1 MPFAQKHIGFEDP
14 PKLFLKQDQENASNP
29 LGKTAF
35 YDPAAKSI
43 TLYVTAR
50 HPKDILRSLGHEL
63 VHHKQNCCGEFEDA
77 GDMSAGYAQ
86 NNPFLRTK
94 EEEANRDGSM
104 CLRDFEDMLKKENTI
119 YYEHLSKG
127 DNKMS
132 IKDWKNKEVSQLLSE
147 AWGFKFNS
155 LQEFDEFNGTGE
167 LQAEGEEEIEEKR
180 DYGRNRP
187 HDSAKYKD
195 EKPVPEGEEDEQL
208 EEGDDVDIEEG
219 KVRDVANKVGA
230 AADKVKKVAG
240 AVKTGVDAVKK
251 LTGEEEEIEE
261 GFTTNMPKDIPTT
274 GQVMQKMRDDG
285 TAPDEPGDKKTKD
298 KKKKDESI
306 DHLKEAITSLLRKKL
321 KG

>member
-1 MPFAQKHIGFEDP
+1 MNDIIKNLIKQFMPFAQKHIGFEDP

-43 TLYVTAR
+43 TLYITAR

-77 GDMSAGYAQ
+77 GDMGPGYAQ
-86 NNPFLRTK
+86 DNPFLRTK

-127 DNKMS
+127 ENKMS

-155 LQEFDEFNGTGE
+155 LQEFEEFGGTGE
-167 LQAEGEEEIEEKR
+167 LQAEGEEE
-180 DYGRNRP
+180 
-187 HDSAKYKD
+187 
-195 EKPVPEGEEDEQL
+195 L
-208 EEGDDVDIEEG
+208 EEFADRGGRG
-219 KVRDVANKVGA
+219 KRAKPQGTGA
-230 AADKVKKVAG
+230 LSRTLLF
-240 AVKTGVDAVKK
+240 KTPPRRKMRKMRTSHLKK
-251 LTGEEEEIEE
+251 LRMIQ
-261 GFTTNMPKDIPTT
+261 MI
-274 GQVMQKMRDDG
+274 QMM
-285 TAPDEPGDKKTKD
+285 
-298 KKKKDESI
+298 
-306 DHLKEAITSLLRKKL
+306 SL
-321 KG
+321 

>member
-43 TLYVTAR
+43 TLYITAR

-77 GDMSAGYAQ
+77 GDMGAGYAQ

-127 DNKMS
+127 ENKMS
-132 IKDWKNKEVSQLLSE
+132 TKDWKNKEVSQLLSE

-155 LQEFDEFNGTGE
+155 LQEFEEFGGTGE
-167 LQAEGEEEIEEKR
+167 LQAEGEEE
-180 DYGRNRP
+180 
-187 HDSAKYKD
+187 
-195 EKPVPEGEEDEQL
+195 L
-208 EEGDDVDIEEG
+208 EEF
-219 KVRDVANKVGA
+219 
-230 AADKVKKVAG
+230 AG
-240 AVKTGVDAVKK
+240 ARQATRGRKGRPMPEQPPAE
-251 LTGEEEEIEE
+251 GEEEELEE
-261 GFTTNMPKDIPTT
+261 SDDDADDVVVEQGSFTTNMPKDIPTT
-274 GQVMQKMRDDG
+274 GQVMKKMS
-285 TAPDEPGDKKTKD
+285 DEKAAKKD
-298 KKKKDESI
+298 KEEENKKKDESV
-306 DHLKEAITSLLRKKL
+306 DHLKEAIASLLRKKL

>member
-1 MPFAQKHIGFEDP
+1 MNDIIKNLIKQFMPFAQKHIGFEDP

-43 TLYVTAR
+43 TLYITAR

-77 GDMSAGYAQ
+77 GDMGAGYAQ

-127 DNKMS
+127 ENKMS
-132 IKDWKNKEVSQLLSE
+132 TKDWKNKEVSQLLSE

-155 LQEFDEFNGTGE
+155 LQEFEEFGGTGE
-167 LQAEGEEEIEEKR
+167 LQAEGEEE
-180 DYGRNRP
+180 
-187 HDSAKYKD
+187 
-195 EKPVPEGEEDEQL
+195 L
-208 EEGDDVDIEEG
+208 EEF
-219 KVRDVANKVGA
+219 
-230 AADKVKKVAG
+230 AG
-240 AVKTGVDAVKK
+240 ARQATRGRKGRPMPEQPPAE
-251 LTGEEEEIEE
+251 GEEEELEE
-261 GFTTNMPKDIPTT
+261 SDDDADDVVVEQGSFTTNMPKDIPTT
-274 GQVMQKMRDDG
+274 GQVMKKMS
-285 TAPDEPGDKKTKD
+285 DEKAAKKD
-298 KKKKDESI
+298 KEEENKKKDESV
-306 DHLKEAITSLLRKKL
+306 DHLKEAIASLLRKKL

>member
-43 TLYVTAR
+43 TLYITAR

-77 GDMSAGYAQ
+77 GDMGAGYAQ

-127 DNKMS
+127 ENKMS
-132 IKDWKNKEVSQLLSE
+132 TKDWKNKEVSQLLSE

-155 LQEFDEFNGTGE
+155 LQEFEEFGGTGE
-167 LQAEGEEEIEEKR
+167 LQAEGEEE
-180 DYGRNRP
+180 
-187 HDSAKYKD
+187 
-195 EKPVPEGEEDEQL
+195 L
-208 EEGDDVDIEEG
+208 EEL
-219 KVRDVANKVGA
+219 
-230 AADKVKKVAG
+230 AG
-240 AVKTGVDAVKK
+240 ARQATRGRKGRPMPEQPPAE
-251 LTGEEEEIEE
+251 GEEEELEE
-261 GFTTNMPKDIPTT
+261 SDDDADDVVVEQGSFTTNMPKDIPTT
-274 GQVMQKMRDDG
+274 GQVMKKMS
-285 TAPDEPGDKKTKD
+285 DEKAAKKD
-298 KKKKDESI
+298 KEEENKKKDESV
-306 DHLKEAITSLLRKKL
+306 DHLKEAIASLLRKKL

>member
-43 TLYVTAR
+43 TLYITAR

-77 GDMSAGYAQ
+77 GDMGPGYAQ
-86 NNPFLRTK
+86 DNPFLRTK

-127 DNKMS
+127 ENKMS

-155 LQEFDEFNGTGE
+155 LQEFEEFGGTGE
-167 LQAEGEEEIEEKR
+167 LQAEGEEELEEFAGAR
-180 DYGRNRP
+180 QATRGRKGRP
-187 HDSAKYKD
+187 MPEQPPA
-195 EKPVPEGEEDEQL
+195 EGEEAL
-208 EEGDDVDIEEG
+208 EEAEDDVVVEQG
-219 KVRDVANKVGA
+219 S
-230 AADKVKKVAG
+230 
-240 AVKTGVDAVKK
+240 
-251 LTGEEEEIEE
+251 
-261 GFTTNMPKDIPTT
+261 FTTNMPKDIPTT
-274 GQVMQKMRDDG
+274 AQVMKKMS
-285 TAPDEPGDKKTKD
+285 DEKAAKKD
-298 KKKKDESI
+298 KEEENKKKDESV
-306 DHLKEAITSLLRKKL
+306 DHLKEAIASLLRKKL